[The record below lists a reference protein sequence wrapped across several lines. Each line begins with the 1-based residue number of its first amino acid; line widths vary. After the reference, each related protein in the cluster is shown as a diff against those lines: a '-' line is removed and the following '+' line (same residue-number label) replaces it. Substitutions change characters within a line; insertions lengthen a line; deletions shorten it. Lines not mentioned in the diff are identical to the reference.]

1 MRRRARTAT
10 LAVAGM
16 MIVGAGC
23 GAEDFPN
30 DPRPPET
37 IQLSARISPKNVQV
51 SRDGASGQVVG
62 AGLANFTISNQT
74 DSEVALT
81 FIGPSEQR
89 TKPIVPNGEANY
101 KIDLV
106 EGTYIVATDDPA
118 ISDAELR
125 VGPERPSAQNDLL
138 LP

>member
-1 MRRRARTAT
+1 
-10 LAVAGM
+10 
-16 MIVGAGC
+16 
-23 GAEDFPN
+23 
-30 DPRPPET
+30 
-37 IQLSARISPKNVQV
+37 VQV
-51 SRDGASGQVVG
+51 SRNGAGGQAVG

-81 FIGPSEQR
+81 FVGPSEQR
-89 TKPIVPNGEANY
+89 TAPVVPNGEANY
-101 KIDLV
+101 KIDLL
-106 EGTYIVATDDPA
+106 EGTYIVATDDPS

>member
-1 MRRRARTAT
+1 
-10 LAVAGM
+10 M

-30 DPRPPET
+30 DPRPAAT
-37 IQLSARISPKNVQV
+37 IELSAQISPKNVQV
-51 SRDGASGQVVG
+51 SRNGTSRQAVG

-74 DSEVALT
+74 GSEVALT
-81 FIGPSEQR
+81 FVGPSEQR
-89 TKPIVPNGEANY
+89 TAPIVPNGEANY

-106 EGTYIVATDDPA
+106 EGTYIVATDDPT
-118 ISDAELR
+118 IKQAELR